1 MTTDAKTA
9 IAAMRRSHDEL
20 AVQVAAM
27 EIPVLEGPSGCSE
40 WTMAAVLSHLGSGAE
55 IGLATLTSGKAD
67 MEGAQA
73 IWDRWNAMSAAEQAA
88 ESVAADARLVEAYE
102 ALDDDALAN
111 RKLDLGFLP
120 APIDIG
126 FAVAMRL
133 SEVGLHRWDIDVVSN
148 PAATVPD
155 YLVPATLDV
164 LTGFATFFAKPA
176 GTSGTV
182 AIEISEPDGRYILA
196 LDEAAVSLTDAA
208 ASAGDGATT
217 LKMPA
222 EAFVRLIGGRLD
234 AEHTLAS
241 VAIEG
246 DITLDDLRRT
256 FPGY

>member
-1 MTTDAKTA
+1 
-9 IAAMRRSHDEL
+9 MRRSHDEL
-20 AVQVAAM
+20 AAQVAAM
-27 EIPVLEGPSGCSE
+27 ELPVLEGPSGCSE

-126 FAVAMRL
+126 FAVAMRM
-133 SEVGLHRWDIDVVSN
+133 SEVGMHRWDLDVVSN
-148 PAATVPD
+148 PAATVPG
-155 YLVPATLDV
+155 YLVPAALEV
-164 LTGFATFFAKPA
+164 LTNFASFFAKPT
-176 GTSGTV
+176 GKSGTV
-182 AIEISEPDGRYILA
+182 AVEIREPDHRYVLE
-196 LDEAAVSLTDAA
+196 LSDAAVSLAEAA
-208 ASAGDGATT
+208 AGDVTT
-217 LKMPA
+217 TAKMPA
-222 EAFVRLIGGRLD
+222 EAFARLIAGRLD
-234 AEHTLAS
+234 AEHTPAS
-241 VAIEG
+241 VAVEG
-246 DITLDDLRRT
+246 DISLDDLRRT